1 MQNKIKNNLPV
12 SVEIEIRDEEWGIRS
27 KERAI

>member
-1 MQNKIKNNLPV
+1 MQDKIKNNLPV
-12 SVEIEIRDEEWGIRS
+12 SVEIRIRDEKWGNRS